1 MTAPEDAATGIMP
14 RSPASQARQSIG
26 APIGRCRFAE
36 PTLRALRR
44 GLKTLSRVPRELVF
58 TVRAARLL
66 RKGDLLVVAGGGQ
79 LDETWGGPWRHP
91 FALWRWTALAR
102 LRGSRIAIAS
112 VGWGK
117 LDSAIGR
124 CLAAGALGRADYCSC
139 RDAGSAANAAA
150 IGMIDPGS
158 VVPDIALALPLPA
171 EHVQSAIRNVS
182 RVGISPIAFA
192 RQGTWPVA
200 DAEVYSRYLEEL
212 AAFVSSITARGLPV
226 LLFTTGQMDGVTVTE
241 LVARVLQAPATRSDL
256 IEVADTS
263 TVGRLLDALAT
274 CNLVVTSRLHG
285 VILAHRLALPTLAIS
300 FDRKVE
306 AHMSDVGQSAL
317 CVDIRCFDRD
327 GLLAL
332 FDALAARAGE
342 VSDELREFLGRVER
356 PLAQQFDRLTELA
369 CAAGQAHKQVGLR
382 PRSRRRKER

>member
-1 MTAPEDAATGIMP
+1 M
-14 RSPASQARQSIG
+14 
-26 APIGRCRFAE
+26 
-36 PTLRALRR
+36 
-44 GLKTLSRVPRELVF
+44 
-58 TVRAARLL
+58 RAARLL

-79 LDETWGGPWRHP
+79 LDETWGGPWSHP

-102 LRGSRIAIAS
+102 LRGCRIAIVS

-117 LDSAIGR
+117 LHSTVGR
-124 CLAAGALGRADYCSC
+124 RLAAGALGRADYCSY
-139 RDAGSAANAAA
+139 RDAGSAANAAD
-150 IGMIDPGS
+150 IGLIDPGS
-158 VVPDIALALPLPA
+158 VVPDIALALPL
-171 EHVQSAIRNVS
+171 SARRIQGANRKVS
-182 RVGISPIAFA
+182 RVGICPIAFA

-212 AAFVSSITARGLPV
+212 AAFVSSITARGLRV
-226 LLFTTGQMDGVTVTE
+226 LLYTTGRMDRATVTE
-241 LVARVLQAPATRSDL
+241 LVTRVLQAPATRSDL

-274 CNLVVTSRLHG
+274 CDLVVASRLHG
-285 VILAHRLALPTLAIS
+285 VILAHCLALPTLAIS
-300 FDRKVE
+300 FDRKVK

-317 CVDIRCFDRD
+317 CVDIRRFDRD

-332 FDALAARAGE
+332 FEDLTARAGE

-369 CAAGQAHKQVGLR
+369 CAPGQAHRQAGLR
-382 PRSRRRKER
+382 SRYRRRKER